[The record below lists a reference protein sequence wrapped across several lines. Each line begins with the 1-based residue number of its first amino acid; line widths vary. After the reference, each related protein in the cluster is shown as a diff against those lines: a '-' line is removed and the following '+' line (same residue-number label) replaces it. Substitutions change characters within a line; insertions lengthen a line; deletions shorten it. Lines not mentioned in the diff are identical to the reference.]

1 MVLDR
6 EAPEDGD
13 DDADDDDDDDDDD
26 ISWIS
31 LSPAPVLPT
40 RKFLSELLGRA
51 HLFWNVNDSL
61 TAGEEFYKSG
71 TMLINTDFG
80 TTFKLRDD

>member
-1 MVLDR
+1 MAKEMGLDR
-6 EAPEDGD
+6 APIEFQTFYFSHVLVVSPNRNY
-13 DDADDDDDDDDDD
+13 DDDDDL
-26 ISWIS
+26 SWIS

-71 TMLINTDFG
+71 TMLINT
-80 TTFKLRDD
+80 